1 MAQAIVSAP
10 LPGQPVEEK
19 PRAAADVE
27 QRFVPYLPEIRQR
40 VGAADSGRAG
50 IIHAGVFV
58 VDGGLLVEMAAGKF
72 FVVFRA
78 DRLPIVFF
86 EYELV
91 SANYK
96 YITRRLKI
104 KTSGRLEEAWSAKP
118 FLRRPPGAF
127 DKMKKYVIF

>member
-1 MAQAIVSAP
+1 
-10 LPGQPVEEK
+10 
-19 PRAAADVE
+19 
-27 QRFVPYLPEIRQR
+27 
-40 VGAADSGRAG
+40 
-50 IIHAGVFV
+50 
-58 VDGGLLVEMAAGKF
+58 MAAGKF

-118 FLRRPPGAF
+118 FLHRPPGAF